1 MDKEKL
7 TSIAIYGVPAAVIG
21 GMMAW
26 HLHLFGLGDA
36 STTAPRHAG
45 PASFASAPPT
55 ASETP
60 AVQAAPDVQPAVPV
74 QPVPTAAI
82 ASPATAVTPVV
93 AVSASSQVS
102 TVPGQDAMTSAG
114 LQKLDTE
121 IMALQS
127 ETQSIQATLNRMV
140 AVQQSAV
147 KFMRL
152 GTGAAGGRF
161 VPASASALPKSLNM
175 HRSLDGY
182 HLQATGITEAW
193 LTNPDG
199 ETVIVTA
206 GTRLPGG
213 LRILGVGPDGV
224 RTDQGELGW

>member
-7 TSIAIYGVPAAVIG
+7 TGIAIYGVPAIVIG

-26 HLHLFGLGDA
+26 HLHLFGLGEAPAA
-36 STTAPRHAG
+36 SHHAG
-45 PASFASAPPT
+45 PASFASAAPLVT
-55 ASETP
+55 SETP
-60 AVQAAPDVQPAVPV
+60 AAQLVAPVQA
-74 QPVPTAAI
+74 VPTATI
-82 ASPATAVTPVV
+82 APPAASVTPVV
-93 AVSASSQVS
+93 AVSASSQIP
-102 TVPGQDAMTSAG
+102 TVPGQDTMTSAG
-114 LQKLDTE
+114 LQKIDAE

-127 ETQSIQATLNRMV
+127 ETQSIQATLSRMV
-140 AVQQSAV
+140 AIQQSAV
-147 KFMRL
+147 KFMHL
-152 GTGAAGGRF
+152 NASAAGRLAP
-161 VPASASALPKSLNM
+161 VSAATLPKTLNL

-182 HLQATGITEAW
+182 HLQATGVTEAW

>member
-7 TSIAIYGVPAAVIG
+7 TGIAIYGVPAIVIG

-26 HLHLFGLGDA
+26 HLHLFGLGEAPAA
-36 STTAPRHAG
+36 SHHAG
-45 PASFASAPPT
+45 PASFASAAPPAT
-55 ASETP
+55 SESP
-60 AVQAAPDVQPAVPV
+60 AVLAAPAMQPAAPV
-74 QPVPTAAI
+74 QPVPI
-82 ASPATAVTPVV
+82 ATIAPPATSVTPVV
-93 AVSASSQVS
+93 AVSASSQTP
-102 TVPGQDAMTSAG
+102 TVPGQDTMTSAG
-114 LQKLDTE
+114 LQKIDAE

-127 ETQSIQATLNRMV
+127 ETQSIQATLSRMV
-140 AVQQSAV
+140 AIQQSAV
-147 KFMRL
+147 KFMHL
-152 GTGAAGGRF
+152 NAGAAGRLA
-161 VPASASALPKSLNM
+161 PASAATLPKTLNM

-182 HLQATGITEAW
+182 HLQATGVTEAW

-224 RTDQGELGW
+224 RTDRGDLGW

>member
-7 TSIAIYGVPAAVIG
+7 TGIAIYGVPAIIIG

-26 HLHLFGLGDA
+26 HLHLFGLGEA
-36 STTAPRHAG
+36 STTAARHAG

-55 ASETP
+55 TSETP
-60 AVQAAPDVQPAVPV
+60 AAQVAPAVQPAAPV
-74 QPVPTAAI
+74 QPIPTAVLAP
-82 ASPATAVTPVV
+82 PATSVTPVV
-93 AVSASSQVS
+93 AVSASSRAS
-102 TVPGQDAMTSAG
+102 TVPSQDTMTSAG
-114 LQKLDTE
+114 LRKLDTE

-127 ETQSIQATLNRMV
+127 ETQSIQATLSRMV
-140 AVQQSAV
+140 AIQQSAA

-152 GTGAAGGRF
+152 NTRTAGRLA
-161 VPASASALPKSLNM
+161 PASVTTLPKPRNM

-213 LRILGVGPDGV
+213 LRILGVGPNGV
-224 RTDQGELGW
+224 RTDQGNLGW

>member
-26 HLHLFGLGDA
+26 HLHLFGLGEAPAA
-36 STTAPRHAG
+36 SYHAG
-45 PASFASAPPT
+45 PAFFASAPPT

-60 AVQAAPDVQPAVPV
+60 AAQAAPDVQPTVPV

-82 ASPATAVTPVV
+82 APPATAVTPVV

-127 ETQSIQATLNRMV
+127 ETKSIQATLNRMV
-140 AVQQSAV
+140 VVQQSAV
-147 KFMRL
+147 KFMHL
-152 GTGAAGGRF
+152 NASAAGRLA
-161 VPASASALPKSLNM
+161 PASATALPKSLNM

-182 HLQATGITEAW
+182 HLQATGVTEAW